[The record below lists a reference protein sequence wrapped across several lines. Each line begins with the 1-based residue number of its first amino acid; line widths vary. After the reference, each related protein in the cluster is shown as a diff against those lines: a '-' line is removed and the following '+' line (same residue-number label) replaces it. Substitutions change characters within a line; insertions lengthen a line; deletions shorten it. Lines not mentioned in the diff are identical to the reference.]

1 LVSVGTILTLG
12 IVAAVGIAG
21 YAIYSNLGKV
31 GTVVTAGVTKSIS
44 DPFGN
49 WLDSVI
55 GGSKNGAGNGAG
67 NGGIPSPLD
76 VLPTATAQLP
86 TGDVGIEQSV
96 AKMLTSR
103 YLPRAQKSAKTILKI
118 FQPKDQPTLIARAT
132 VIGEKSATPALTQA
146 QVIVDQARVS
156 VGGRDSLTNKFYQLF
171 TLANKPVYQDNKILP
186 LSKGAVQFYA
196 TRGIIAREVYL

>member
-31 GTVVTAGVTKSIS
+31 GTVVTAGVTKSVS

-86 TGDVGIEQSV
+86 TGDVGILPAEAASLQS
-96 AKMLTSR
+96 K
-103 YLPRAQKSAKTILKI
+103 YLPMAQQKAKLILESFAPSSQQKLI
-118 FQPKDQPTLIARAT
+118 TAATLIA
-132 VIGEKSATPALTQA
+132 EKSATPALTQA
-146 QVIVDQARVS
+146 YSIIDAARVS
-156 VGGRDSLTNKFYQLF
+156 VGGKEPLTNKFYRLF
-171 TLANKPVYQDNKILP
+171 TLANKPFYDKVLP
-186 LSKGAVQFYA
+186 LSKEAVQFYA
-196 TRGIIAREVYL
+196 TKGVIAREVYL